1 MSSKVADD
9 LRNAILQYDSEEAKK
24 AAEEAVRARLD
35 PMDAIRVLTA
45 AIGEVGERFHREEIF
60 LPHVVM
66 AADAMQAAVEII
78 RQSMS
83 EEELRKAK
91 LGKVV
96 IGTVEGDLHDIGK
109 NIVMMM
115 LIAAG
120 FDVVDLGRD
129 VNADE
134 FIRRAKEVNA
144 EIIALSCLMTTT
156 LPYQREV
163 IEELNRLKLRGQFK
177 VMVGGGPVTRGW
189 AKSIGADGY
198 GMDAHEAVEVAK
210 KLLSSG

>member
-1 MSSKVADD
+1 MSGKAMED
-9 LRNAILQYDSEEAKK
+9 LRNAILQYDSEAAKK
-24 AAEEAVRARLD
+24 AAEEVVKAKVN
-35 PMDAIRVLTA
+35 PMDAIRTLTA

-115 LIAAG
+115 MIAAG

-129 VNADE
+129 IRADE
-134 FIRRAKEVNA
+134 FIRKAREEKAD
-144 EIIALSCLMTTT
+144 IIALSCLMTTT
-156 LPYQREV
+156 LPYQREL
-163 IEELNRLKLRGQFK
+163 IEELNRLRLRDRFR
-177 VMVGGGPVTRGW
+177 VMVGGGPVTREW
-189 AKSIGADGY
+189 AKNIGADGY
-198 GMDAHEAVEVAK
+198 GVDAHEAVEVAR
-210 KLLSSG
+210 KLLLSE

>member
-1 MSSKVADD
+1 MTCKLSDD
-9 LRNAILQYDSEEAKK
+9 LRSAVLQYNPDAARR
-24 AAEEAVRARLD
+24 AAEEALKANMS
-35 PMDAIRVLTA
+35 PMEAIRILTA

-66 AADAMQAAVEII
+66 AADAMQAAVGVI
-78 RQSMS
+78 RRSMP

-109 NIVMMM
+109 NIVAMM

-120 FDVVDLGRD
+120 FEVVDLGRD
-129 VNADE
+129 VSVDE
-134 FIRRAKEVNA
+134 FIQRAKQENA
-144 EIIALSCLMTTT
+144 DIIALSCLMTTT

-163 IEELNRLKLRGQFK
+163 IEELSRLKLRGRFK
-177 VMVGGGPVTRGW
+177 VIVGGGPVTREW
-189 AKSIGADGY
+189 AEKIGADGY
-198 GMDAHEAVEVAK
+198 GRDAAEAVEVAK
-210 KLLSSG
+210 KLLNKG